1 MDSIVL
7 QLRAL
12 QLLTHRAHNECNGP
26 QFLSDH
32 KFFGKLYPSYEG
44 FYDNMVERIIG
55 LESEK
60 LNLAKMNVDA
70 AQMASVNANSKD
82 CAVFYRTI
90 LKGEKDLCE
99 LIKKAM
105 PKATDGTQNLLQA
118 IADKSEQTQYK
129 IKKRLSLV

>member
-12 QLLTHRAHNECNGP
+12 QFLAHRAHNECNGA
-26 QFLSDH
+26 QFFSDH
-32 KFFGKLYPSYEG
+32 EFFGKLYPAYEG
-44 FYDNMVERIIG
+44 FYDSVVERIIG

-60 LNLAKMNVDA
+60 LNLAKMNVEA
-70 AQMASVNANSKD
+70 AQMAAINANSKD
-82 CAVFYRTI
+82 CGMFYRVI

-105 PKATDGTQNLLQA
+105 PKATDGTQNLLQG
-118 IADKSEQTQYK
+118 IADVSEQHQYK
-129 IKKRLSLV
+129 IKKRLSLI

>member
-12 QLLTHRAHNECNGP
+12 QLLAHRAHNECNGA
-26 QFLSDH
+26 QFFSDH
-32 KFFGKLYPSYEG
+32 EFFGELYPSYEG
-44 FYDNMVERIIG
+44 FYDSMVERIIG

-60 LNLAKMNVDA
+60 LNLAKLNVDA

-90 LKGEKDLCE
+90 LRGEKDLCE

-105 PKATDGTQNLLQA
+105 PKATDGTQNLLQG